1 MTRYSVFSRDQIFVK
16 EYGFFTF
23 SKIWKKLF
31 VKILVK
37 T

>member
-23 SKIWKKLF
+23 AKIWKNYL
-31 VKILVK
+31 
-37 T
+37 